1 MIQKRAASQPPR
13 GVIVLVHGLCQ
24 GSWCWDEG
32 FLKFFSEEG
41 YDCYAI
47 DLHRKNENGQS
58 ASIDDYVC
66 QLRGAV
72 EEVGGDP
79 ILVGHSMGGFVVQ
92 KYLEKYACKK
102 VILITPVPPQGA
114 LLPTLRVILRHPSEL
129 VHLPTGN
136 LRAVLSNRYSELF
149 HPETD
154 VAIVDKYRKQL
165 VQESFRA
172 FVGMCWRR
180 VRARR
185 DQSVK
190 MLVIGASH
198 DGLMA
203 KAEVVTTAQKHGA
216 DLEVMEGV
224 GHNLMLEPGGEVA
237 ANKICVW
244 LASAGE

>member
-1 MIQKRAASQPPR
+1 MIRRLAATQPAR
-13 GVIVLVHGLCQ
+13 GAMVFVHGLCQ
-24 GSWCWDEG
+24 GTWCWDQG
-32 FLKFFSEEG
+32 FLQYFSEQG

-47 DLHRKNENGQS
+47 DLHRKNENGRS
-58 ASIDDYVC
+58 ASINDYVR
-66 QLRGAV
+66 QLRSVV

-92 KYLEKYACKK
+92 KYLEKYVCSQ

-114 LLPTLRVILRHPSEL
+114 LIPTLRVILRHPSEL

-136 LRAVLSNRYSELF
+136 LRAVLASHYSELF

-154 VAIVDKYRKQL
+154 VASVNKYRKHL
-165 VQESFRA
+165 VRESFRA

-190 MLVIGASH
+190 VLVIGASH
-198 DGLMA
+198 DGLMS
-203 KAEVVTTAQKHGA
+203 KAEVATTAQRHGA
-216 DLEVMEGV
+216 DLEVVENF
-224 GHNLMLEPGGEVA
+224 GHNLMLEPGGMVA
-237 ANKICVW
+237 ANRIYAW
-244 LASAGE
+244 LLTAGE